1 MSVEK
6 VRKGRGRPRDLEKRE
21 AILDAARALFQ
32 ERGMAATTM
41 EAVAARAAVSKMTV
55 YGHFPDKPALLTAVF
70 QRNIRAM
77 RFPDLSE
84 RPDLASSCV
93 ALVEFGERLI
103 AYLTRPEILK
113 AGQLM
118 AINSAEHPELAAA
131 FYAAGPAAMVG
142 KVAAFLASLAE
153 RRLLSL
159 ADPELGAEAMV
170 VAWLGLSQLQQNLG
184 LAGPPSAEAISK
196 RVRFTTEALLRA
208 WSPRPRGPSPSLQ
221 AGARILSTKASRR

>member
-93 ALVEFGERLI
+93 VLVEFGERLI
-103 AYLTRPEILK
+103 
-113 AGQLM
+113 
-118 AINSAEHPELAAA
+118 AAA